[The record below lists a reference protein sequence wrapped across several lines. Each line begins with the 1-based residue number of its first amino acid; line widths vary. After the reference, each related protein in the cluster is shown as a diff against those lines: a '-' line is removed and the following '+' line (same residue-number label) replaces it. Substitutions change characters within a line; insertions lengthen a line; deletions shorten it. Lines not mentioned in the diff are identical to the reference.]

1 MSEKPPGEPGPAHG
15 MSGFPATPGLTG
27 FPPTPT
33 GSPSWPPAPPIALP
47 RPSRWPTLGVFVV
60 ALIGVAVGVA
70 AWLRPIPH
78 TNPPTAPPAHAYT
91 EQQITEAKSDA
102 CAAVDTAHKGVVL
115 QSGAG
120 TQDQVSSDPALAEAQ
135 AANARLSIIG
145 GGWYLRDHL
154 DPATPE
160 PLAGAIRHLAGIML
174 DMGANYLAGA
184 RNADPSQSA
193 LLKDGN
199 LAFAHALELCK

>member
-47 RPSRWPTLGVFVV
+47 
-60 ALIGVAVGVA
+60 
-70 AWLRPIPH
+70 PIPH